1 MPTSDDDRE
10 SDAVLARLRAGDR
23 AAFGELVRVHRP
35 AIVRA
40 VRGYV
45 ANDAEAEDV
54 AQHVFVKALR
64 AIGEF
69 RGEASLATWLRRIA
83 INTAMNFTRDAHHER
98 AIPIED
104 VEIITNALSTG
115 RMSARE
121 ARRKLADA
129 IVQLPPKQRI
139 VVELRIVH
147 ELPFAAIAKIAG
159 CSEDSAKANF
169 RHAVAKLRELSGLGG
184 A

>member
-1 MPTSDDDRE
+1 MPAGDRE
-10 SDAVLARLRAGDR
+10 SDELLERLRAGDR
-23 AAFGELVRVHRP
+23 TAFGDVVRVHRP
-35 AIVRA
+35 AILRT

-54 AQHVFVKALR
+54 AQHVFIKALR

-69 RGEASLATWLRRIA
+69 RGDASLATWLRKIA
-83 INTAMNFTRDAHHER
+83 VNTALNFTRDAHHDR
-98 AIPIED
+98 AIPLED

-115 RMSARE
+115 RMSARH
-121 ARRKLADA
+121 ARKKLAAA
-129 IVQLPPKQRI
+129 IQQLPPKQRMA
-139 VVELRIVH
+139 VELRIVH

-169 RHAVAKLRELSGLGG
+169 RHGVAKLRELSGLT
-184 A
+184 AD

>member
-1 MPTSDDDRE
+1 MSDDD
-10 SDAVLARLRAGDR
+10 DALLERLRAGDR
-23 AAFGELVRVHRP
+23 AAFGEVVRVHRP

-64 AIGEF
+64 AFAEF
-69 RGEASLATWLRRIA
+69 RGESSLATWLRRIA
-83 INTAMNFTRDAHHER
+83 VNTALNFRRDARHDR
-98 AIPIED
+98 MVPIED
-104 VEIITNALSTG
+104 LEIITNSLSTG
-115 RMSARE
+115 RMSARQ

-129 IVQLPPKQRI
+129 IQQLPPKQRV

-147 ELPFAAIAKIAG
+147 EMPFAAIAKVAG

-169 RHAVAKLRELSGLGG
+169 RHAVVKLRELSGLK
-184 A
+184 